1 MSEYLCIANDH
12 HEMDDKHLDSCLL
25 QVTTGCL
32 RDQLLVNIFEE
43 CRKQFAPLLSIMPS
57 RREPFC
63 GEKRMSLVIES
74 KKRADENNQLKI
86 PETP

>member
-1 MSEYLCIANDH
+1 
-12 HEMDDKHLDSCLL
+12 
-25 QVTTGCL
+25 
-32 RDQLLVNIFEE
+32 
-43 CRKQFAPLLSIMPS
+43 MPR
-57 RREPFC
+57 RREPLC